1 MFSGKYKHIFQLS
14 AVRTG
19 VCAYVRMN
27 ATLLALVVQTVDS
40 AIQRLNNWGLE
51 IKILVNVISL
61 GLWLG

>member
-1 MFSGKYKHIFQLS
+1 MRKIYQSSPFNAKKMFSGKYKHIFQIS

-19 VCAYVRMN
+19 VCTYVRMN
-27 ATLLALVVQTVDS
+27 ATL
-40 AIQRLNNWGLE
+40 LE

>member
-1 MFSGKYKHIFQLS
+1 MFSGKYKHIFQIS

-19 VCAYVRMN
+19 VWAYVRMN
-27 ATLLALVVQTVDS
+27 ATL
-40 AIQRLNNWGLE
+40 LE